1 MLLLLHLLQLLQ
13 LLLKIEKEETLKMTE
28 NQKIFRRVHGKIRAA
43 MKEEIN
49 SGGVVTF
56 STWRQGIIDTAR
68 RQGLSETITAAAY
81 DCVTDRIK
89 ARLLSR
95 PQPIPQSCIL

>member
-1 MLLLLHLLQLLQ
+1 
-13 LLLKIEKEETLKMTE
+13 MTE
-28 NQKIFRRVHGKIRAA
+28 NQKMFRRVHGKIRAA

-56 STWRQGIIDTAR
+56 STWRQGFIDAAR
-68 RQGLSETITAAAY
+68 RQGLSVTITAAAY
-81 DCVTDRIK
+81 DCITDRIK

-95 PQPIPQSCIL
+95 PQRLPKGVDFRDCTWEGCPN